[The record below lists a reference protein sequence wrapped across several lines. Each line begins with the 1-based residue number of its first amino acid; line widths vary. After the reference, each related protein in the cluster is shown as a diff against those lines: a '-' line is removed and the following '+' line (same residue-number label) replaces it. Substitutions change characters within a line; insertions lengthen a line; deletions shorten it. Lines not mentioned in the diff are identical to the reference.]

1 MNSAYRVKGEALP
14 SNRDDINDKRSITMT
29 LRIDKTIMSDLRNE
43 ARKRE
48 TSLNSLVNQI
58 FKNFAEWHAFDAKI
72 GMVPLPNVLITDIF
86 KNLRKDEVID
96 LAYEVGRKEI
106 HDIVLFMKSNVTMES
121 FIEWIQVRMKNSSMQ
136 INHIVT
142 QDTHIYTMKHNIC
155 LNWSLYHKIIL
166 ESIFKEI
173 IHKEVE
179 IDISETAFTIRFSK

>member
-14 SNRDDINDKRSITMT
+14 SNRDDINDKRSNTMT